1 MGSSSRSDKDS
12 NGNGLKAP
20 RSPSSSSLLSSTSSQ
35 PPPPPLPNAADTLTT
50 PRSPSRA
57 SDNRGSLPVLAQ
69 TARARA
75 EAGVGGYDSYGR
87 RVGVGMGPVLRGM
100 GQGQGFV
107 SEDWKSVLDFAL
119 LQHTSLQQQQQGG
132 HSNTSATPVV
142 TAQDVSRQLQQ
153 QDALTMGNGHG
164 DESNIMGVT
173 TSCNNNNNDN
183 SDNNSSSSNSMMSRL
198 TNGLGSMIFSAPKR
212 SSSDSHT
219 TTTDAAADGHG
230 DRDGAGS
237 VDGGVVST
245 IGVGGSAGGGDEIW
259 CRRIHRKRQVVQHPS
274 VDNHVHNNNHHDS
287 ENHHNGN
294 AAIASTSA
302 NGNAN
307 GSSCS
312 ASESVPAS
320 AAAAVLSEVMGRLV
334 VYVQGR

>member
-1 MGSSSRSDKDS
+1 
-12 NGNGLKAP
+12 
-20 RSPSSSSLLSSTSSQ
+20 
-35 PPPPPLPNAADTLTT
+35 
-50 PRSPSRA
+50 
-57 SDNRGSLPVLAQ
+57 
-69 TARARA
+69 
-75 EAGVGGYDSYGR
+75 
-87 RVGVGMGPVLRGM
+87 MGPVLRGM

-107 SEDWKSVLDFAL
+107 SEDWKGVLDFAL
-119 LQHTSLQQQQQGG
+119 LQHTSLQHQQQQQQQQSG

-164 DESNIMGVT
+164 DESGIMGVT
-173 TSCNNNNNDN
+173 TSCND
-183 SDNNSSSSNSMMSRL
+183 DNNSSSASSNSMMSRL

-219 TTTDAAADGHG
+219 TTTDAADGHG
-230 DRDGAGS
+230 DSGAGS

-245 IGVGGSAGGGDEIW
+245 IGVDGSAGGGDEIW

-302 NGNAN
+302 NGNGN
-307 GSSCS
+307 GNGISCS

-320 AAAAVLSEVMGRLV
+320 AAAVLSEEMGRLV